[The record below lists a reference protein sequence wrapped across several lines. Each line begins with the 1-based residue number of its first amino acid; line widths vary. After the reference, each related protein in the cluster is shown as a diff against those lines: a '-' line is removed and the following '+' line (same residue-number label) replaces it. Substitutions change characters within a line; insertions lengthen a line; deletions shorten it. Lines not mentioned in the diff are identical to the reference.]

1 METIKVLLADDHKI
15 VLEGIRRILE
25 NEPGV
30 EVVAEASDG
39 REALSLVTS
48 LAIDIVF
55 MDISMP
61 KMNGIE
67 AARQIL
73 REKPDAK
80 VIILSMHADKRFVE
94 RALKA
99 GVWGYLLKNRAVT
112 EVITAL
118 QCVSQG
124 KIYLSPGITNIVVNE
139 FVNSIHKKEQENDN
153 ECLTAREKEVLQ
165 LIAEGMTTKEI
176 AGNMSISDKTVDG
189 HRQKIMNKLDLHS
202 IAQLTKFAIREG
214 ISSLEN

>member
-1 METIKVLLADDHKI
+1 MKNIKVLLADDHKI

-25 NEPGV
+25 NEPNV

-48 LAIDIVF
+48 LDIDVVF

-61 KMNGIE
+61 NMNGIE

-73 REKPDAK
+73 KIKPATK

-99 GVWGYLLKNRAVT
+99 GVGGYLLKNRAVT
-112 EVITAL
+112 EVTAAL
-118 QCVSQG
+118 QCVTQG

-139 FVNSIHKKEQENDN
+139 FVSSIQKKEKEGDK
-153 ECLTAREKEVLQ
+153 ECLSPREKEVLQ

-176 AGNMSISDKTVDG
+176 AGNMNISDKTVDG
-189 HRQKIMNKLDLHS
+189 HRQKIMNKLELHS